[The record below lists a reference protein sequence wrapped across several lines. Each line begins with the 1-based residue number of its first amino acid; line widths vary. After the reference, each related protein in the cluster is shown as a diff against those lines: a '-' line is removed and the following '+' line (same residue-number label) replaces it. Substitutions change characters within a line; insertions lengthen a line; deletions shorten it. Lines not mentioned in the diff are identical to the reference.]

1 MRLDEMRSEGMGQDA
16 KRCVE
21 TWGGGGV
28 LPYISYKGMCLPK
41 GYGF

>member
-21 TWGGGGV
+21 TWGGGGTP
-28 LPYISYKGMCLPK
+28 LYKL
-41 GYGF
+41 